1 MYFKMRTEN
10 TNENKKTLCSAL
22 CSHCSL
28 CSLYL
33 SIYKGLTYT
42 NELICTPIYIRVKSY
57 FSENKRTNKNNVV
70 DRHHLNKL
78 LDDHCTHF
86 ENKSLTVDLNF

>member
-1 MYFKMRTEN
+1 MNFKMRTEN

-57 FSENKRTNKNNVV
+57 FSENKRTNKNKVGGG
-70 DRHHLNKL
+70 HHLYNL
-78 LDDHCTHF
+78 LNDQCTHF
-86 ENKSLTVDLNF
+86 EKISITVDLNF